1 MSERPTRP
9 FRPTR
14 VPSISGL
21 PLRLPQGM
29 IRGAQ
34 DSQSPAPRQ
43 PKPEAEAEAGAEA
56 SIVLIMIVKNEGA
69 IIQRLMRSCL
79 GIVSGFCICDTGST
93 DDTVAKVSQ
102 CAESANLPCA
112 VPRHKWKNFGV
123 NRSLSFA
130 EGVKFCDAQGW
141 DRSRTFGLL
150 LDGDMILK
158 PQASAEAITASIR
171 NKKGVAMMQRN
182 GGVEY
187 FNMRLVRFDCPWRCV
202 GATHEFWACAGDQSL
217 CNERLDPSLMF
228 IEDVNDGGAK
238 ADKFERDVRMLT
250 EELATQPRNHRTLFY
265 LAQSY
270 QNSGKPE
277 AAIPLYERRIQAGGW
292 AEEVWYSH
300 LSIARCHLNLKSVVD
315 AEHWYNK
322 AIALNPKRAEPY
334 FELARLFRETV
345 QPFKAWHY
353 CERGVS
359 LPKPEEGLFVESDV
373 YEFRLKHE
381 MTMIS
386 YFVDPEDHSRRGIR
400 ACLGFLALDI
410 PAAEELRSSCFWN
423 MHYYIKPIS
432 GTSTPPT
439 RLLHLPD
446 FETFTPSS
454 ISVLPCPGPA
464 PPTMLLANVRYVD
477 YRMADRS
484 TVDGADVYLPSA
496 PGQPVRTVNRLVWID
511 AFSMDPIPSTLM
523 AVPYDS
529 RWVDFV
535 GDRRSLVHHPS
546 APIKGLEDVR
556 LERFESDGSIAFSA
570 TQMEFRESKGE
581 GEEGVGNPMPP
592 EYRMVR
598 GRLDGSHCI
607 SRLQVLP
614 AMESASCEKNWLSL
628 DDSHY
633 IYSWHPFRLLRL
645 GTPQSFETMPR
656 TPPWW
661 KHVRGSA
668 VGNSYGG
675 HRYVL
680 THFKYNTPQGKGSR
694 MTYFHMLV
702 RLRPADSTPRTY
714 SQPFVFAKHNVEFC
728 LGFHISAAGLCTFY
742 TSSRDASPARVQVPI
757 SSFTWIEL

>member
-1 MSERPTRP
+1 MSD
-9 FRPTR
+9 R
-14 VPSISGL
+14 VPEVA
-21 PLRLPQGM
+21 LRLPEGM
-29 IRGAQ
+29 IRGLA
-34 DSQSPAPRQ
+34 SGEPAHAPH
-43 PKPEAEAEAGAEA
+43 PAEA

-102 CAESANLPCA
+102 FAKSVNLPFA

-150 LDGDMILK
+150 LDGDMVLK
-158 PQASAEAITASIR
+158 PQASAEAIMASIR
-171 NKKGVAMMQRN
+171 DKKGVAMLQRN

-238 ADKFERDVRMLT
+238 ADKFERDIRMLT

-277 AAIPLYERRIQAGGW
+277 AAIPLYERRIEAGGW

-300 LSIARCHLNLKSVVD
+300 LSIARCHLNLKNVVD
-315 AEHWYNK
+315 AEYWYNK

-353 CERGVS
+353 CERGV
-359 LPKPEEGLFVESDV
+359 LLAKPEEGLFVESDV

-386 YFVDPEDHSRRGIR
+386 YFVDPEDHSKRGIR

-432 GTSTPPT
+432 GTSTPSTP
-439 RLLHLPD
+439 LHLPD
-446 FETFTPSS
+446 FDKFTPSS

-484 TVDGADVYLPSA
+484 TVDGADVYLPSS

-511 AFSMDPIPSTLM
+511 AFSMEPIPSTLM
-523 AVPYDS
+523 AVPYDLQ
-529 RWVDFV
+529 WEC
-535 GDRRSLVHHPS
+535 GAGAVHCPS

-556 LERFESDGSIAFSA
+556 LERFEVDGSIAFSA
-570 TQMEFRESKGE
+570 TQMEYRERKGE
-581 GEEGVGNPMPP
+581 EEAVGSSAKQAVGSAKLAVGCAKLEP

-607 SRLQVLP
+607 SRGQLEVLP
-614 AMESASCEKNWLSL
+614 AMESSSCEKNWLSL
-628 DDSHY
+628 DESHY

-645 GTPQSFETMPR
+645 GTPQNVLLSPSSPR
-656 TPPWW
+656 TPLWW
-661 KHVRGSA
+661 QHVRGSA
-668 VGNSYGG
+668 VGNVYAG

-680 THFKYNTPQGKGSR
+680 AHFKYNTPQGRGSR
-694 MTYFHMLV
+694 MTYFHMLT
-702 RLRPADSTPRTY
+702 RLKCSTHQPDSY
-714 SQPFVFAKHNVEFC
+714 SQPFVFSQHNVEFC
-728 LGFHISAAGLCTFY
+728 LGFHISPAGLCTFY
-742 TSSRDASPARVQVPI
+742 YSSRDASPAKIQVPI
-757 SSFTWIEL
+757 SSFMWIEL